1 MSGCRGGEVWA
12 HGLCAAPAAAAVSEL
27 NLTLGL
33 GFENGA
39 LFRTA
44 GGTGILYC
52 MGEREERLTRAF
64 HVGLSSV

>member
-1 MSGCRGGEVWA
+1 MSGGRGGELRA
-12 HGLCAAPAAAAVSEL
+12 HGLCAPPAAAAVSEL

-44 GGTGILYC
+44 GGTGIPYC
-52 MGEREERLTRAF
+52 MGDREEQLTRAF